1 MNIKVL
7 GKNIV
12 YLRKKNDI
20 TQLILAE
27 KIGISRKQLH
37 NYERDKVKNPTCF
50 VLSQIEMIFNIQ
62 QELLDRNDLE
72 LVERNGG
79 NISDGD

>member
-1 MNIKVL
+1 MNTKVL

-27 KIGISRKQLH
+27 KIGISRKQLY
-37 NYERDKVKNPTCF
+37 NYERAKVKNPTCF
-50 VLSQIEMIFNIQ
+50 VLSQIAMFFNIQ
-62 QELLDRNDLE
+62 QELLDSNDLE

-79 NISDGD
+79 NISDGN

>member
-37 NYERDKVKNPTCF
+37 NYERAK
-50 VLSQIEMIFNIQ
+50 
-62 QELLDRNDLE
+62 
-72 LVERNGG
+72 G
-79 NISDGD
+79 NTR

>member
-1 MNIKVL
+1 MNTKVL

-37 NYERDKVKNPTCF
+37 NYERAKNEILNSTTTFGGGIYSRTVKVYSF
-50 VLSQIEMIFNIQ
+50 I
-62 QELLDRNDLE
+62 
-72 LVERNGG
+72 
-79 NISDGD
+79 

>member
-1 MNIKVL
+1 MNIEIL

-12 YLRKKNDI
+12 YLRKKNGM

-37 NYERDKVKNPTCF
+37 NYEKAKVKNPTCF
-50 VLSQIEMIFNIQ
+50 VLSQIAMIFNTQ
-62 QELLDRNDLE
+62 QELLDSDDLHLIE
-72 LVERNGG
+72 KNGG
-79 NISDGD
+79 NMSDDN

>member
-27 KIGISRKQLH
+27 KIAFQEN
-37 NYERDKVKNPTCF
+37 NYIIMKELKLKIQR
-50 VLSQIEMIFNIQ
+50 VLYYHKLQ
-62 QELLDRNDLE
+62 
-72 LVERNGG
+72 
-79 NISDGD
+79 

>member
-1 MNIKVL
+1 
-7 GKNIV
+7 
-12 YLRKKNDI
+12 
-20 TQLILAE
+20 
-27 KIGISRKQLH
+27 
-37 NYERDKVKNPTCF
+37 
-50 VLSQIEMIFNIQ
+50 MIFNIQ

>member
-37 NYERDKVKNPTCF
+37 NYERAKVKNPTCF
-50 VLSQIEMIFNIQ
+50 VLSQILIFNKNYWI
-62 QELLDRNDLE
+62 EMTWN
-72 LVERNGG
+72 
-79 NISDGD
+79 